1 MNSKKKIQNFSRKGH
16 LKVPTTKHKL
26 SKKKKKN
33 SPVDQVYQNN
43 PQQIKHIRIILSGS
57 STSRTIPG
65 GSSMSNTILSKEAE
79 DSSLTLQVSQA
90 KHL

>member
-1 MNSKKKIQNFSRKGH
+1 MNSKKKKNQNFSRKGH

-26 SKKKKKN
+26 STKKKN